1 MNCAVKVKHMEEQH
15 KKNKKKLINNWHIS
29 HISYRSSSLRD
40 QTLLVKFISFFFK
53 VKTVLVDGVTGMTLC
68 KH

>member
-15 KKNKKKLINNWHIS
+15 KKNKKKLINNWQIS

-40 QTLLVKFISFFFK
+40 QTLLLVKFISFFF
-53 VKTVLVDGVTGMTLC
+53 LVENSFSGWCNWYDFM
-68 KH
+68 